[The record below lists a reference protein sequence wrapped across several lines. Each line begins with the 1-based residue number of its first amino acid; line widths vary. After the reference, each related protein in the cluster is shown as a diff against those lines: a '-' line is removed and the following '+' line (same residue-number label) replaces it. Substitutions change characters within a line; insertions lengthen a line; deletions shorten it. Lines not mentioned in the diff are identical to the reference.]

1 MMMIIKRRK
10 RLKVLTLFEPAF
22 LLVWISTFLC
32 LSCVHCRNFNCAQL
46 HHISVSCRSSTA
58 LVLFSITDC
67 VFTEMRHSENCCQA
81 EEGAEMLWLWLV
93 HCCTLFGCWT
103 HILLKYISRKNWSKT
118 AIPALSS
125 GPSNLQQSIWGR
137 HHQLDDQHR
146 NPDVKKK
153 DHLWATN

>member
-32 LSCVHCRNFNCAQL
+32 LSYVHCRNFNCAQL

-93 HCCTLFGCWT
+93 HCCTLFGCWNT
-103 HILLKYISRKNWSKT
+103 FCWNTFREKIGSKRPFQPSAVVR
-118 AIPALSS
+118 AIYRSL
-125 GPSNLQQSIWGR
+125 WGR
-137 HHQLDDQHR
+137 HHHLDDHHR
-146 NPDVKKK
+146 NPNIKNK
-153 DHLWATN
+153 DHLVGD